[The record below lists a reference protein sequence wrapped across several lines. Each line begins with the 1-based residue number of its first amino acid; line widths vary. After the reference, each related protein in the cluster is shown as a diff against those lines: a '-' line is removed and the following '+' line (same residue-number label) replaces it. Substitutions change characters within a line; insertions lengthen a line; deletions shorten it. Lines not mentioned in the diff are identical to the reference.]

1 MAQLNDFVMNKKIR
15 NEIDIASFLK
25 KKKAWKKKDGFIKKK
40 NGFLTFVVVVVVTQQ
55 YSTDNIPPID
65 RSRYKII
72 ELPNL
77 R

>member
-25 KKKAWKKKDGFIKKK
+25 KKSLEKERFIKKK